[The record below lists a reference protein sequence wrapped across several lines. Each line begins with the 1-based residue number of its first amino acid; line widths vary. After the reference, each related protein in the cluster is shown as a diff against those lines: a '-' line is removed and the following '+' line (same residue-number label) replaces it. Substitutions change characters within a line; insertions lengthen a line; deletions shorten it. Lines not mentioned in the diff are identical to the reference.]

1 MLITKEIA
9 MNLNYRGSTPV
20 LDAIQG
26 DSARAVVIR
35 FMAGEEAWNIPEDV
49 SIVIQYQCQDGTGG
63 VYDSLPSGGAAYSVL
78 GNALTIMLASQL
90 CAVPGKT
97 ALQVTMLRGDA
108 QISTFQMEIRVAP
121 QVNAQ
126 TEGEVYTNLAQWLE
140 ENGKTGPVGPQGP
153 AGEKG
158 DPFTYE
164 DLTPEQLESLKPVKG
179 TDYWTPAD
187 QDAMVQE
194 ALAALPVYDGDVLS
208 YLPLYGGG
216 VR

>member
-1 MLITKEIA
+1 MLIAKEIA

-20 LDAIQG
+20 LDVIQG
-26 DSARAVVIR
+26 DSARAVVIHC
-35 FMAGEEAWNIPEDV
+35 MAGEEAWNIPEDV

-97 ALQVTMLRGDA
+97 DLQVTMFSADA
-108 QISTFQMEIRVAP
+108 QISTFHIEIRVAP
-121 QVNAQ
+121 QINAQ
-126 TEGEVYTNLAQWLE
+126 TEGEVYTNLAQWLD
-140 ENGKTGPVGPQGP
+140 ENGKQGP
-153 AGEKG
+153 TGEKG

-164 DLTPEQLESLKPVKG
+164 DFTPEQLEKLKPIKG
-179 TDYWTPAD
+179 TDYWTKAD
-187 QDAMVQE
+187 RDNVVRDAI
-194 ALAALPVYDGDVLS
+194 AALPVYDGDVLRF
-208 YLPLYGGG
+208 LPLYEGE